1 MECWR
6 LKQRFVAA
14 SEYAGLERP
23 RQHWTKIEAA
33 ELLTEKYGLPD
44 VSDLLP
50 KLNDMR
56 KAENYGDIAPPGDLI
71 AEDVA
76 IDVET
81 YGRTV
86 SSLLDA

>member
-1 MECWR
+1 MLAIEAAI
-6 LKQRFVAA
+6 VAA
-14 SEYAGLERP
+14 SEFAGLERP

-33 ELLTEKYGLPD
+33 ERLTEKYGLPD

-56 KAENYGDIAPPGDLI
+56 KAENYGDIAPPGDLN

-76 IDVET
+76 TDVEA
-81 YGRTV
+81 YVEAV
-86 SSLLDA
+86 SSLLDG